1 MKTHRSRTLEET
13 TRLAEAFV
21 RNIKPLKSQA
31 RIVGL
36 HGELGAGKTAFVK
49 GAAKALG
56 VSGTV
61 ASPTF
66 VIEKIYPLRNKKFRK
81 LVHIDVYRLSEGNEL
96 QKLNWEEI
104 SSDPGNLILLEWPER
119 VADILP
125 RRFKKINFE
134 FVDETTRKIRV

>member
-1 MKTHRSRTLEET
+1 MKTHHSKTIEET
-13 TRLAEAFV
+13 TRLAGAFV
-21 RNIKPLKSQA
+21 RNVTPLKNQA

-49 GAAKALG
+49 GAARALG
-56 VSGTV
+56 ISHTV

-81 LVHIDVYRLSEGNEL
+81 LVHIDAYRLSEGSEL
-96 QKLNWEEI
+96 QKLNWKEI

-125 RRFKKINFE
+125 RRFKKIHFE
-134 FVDETTRKIRV
+134 FVNETTRNISL